1 MSQNWQW
8 ARRGEVNMESGDAER
23 SIRARLPFWRRLGW
37 RLGASFLLLT
47 AIGIFISGF
56 LQYRS
61 EEQLLR
67 RSLGALLLNI
77 ARTGALLV
85 NSDLHEKVVSEGRND
100 TAQYETVRSQLKQ
113 IQETN
118 RLGDPVY
125 TLSHVQGEMARFAV
139 ISHGQEPVGKDYRLV
154 PEIQPV
160 LERVLAEGTAAY
172 TGIYHN
178 EHGTWITAFAP
189 IRNGKGLTVAALDV
203 DFRADLYI
211 AELAEVTRRLYFHS
225 LAGAL
230 LALVAG
236 ILLAR
241 RITRP
246 VAQLVAL
253 ARRVVEGDFSTR
265 VRISARDEIGMLG
278 NVLHLMVERLHVSH
292 RSTIDVLVRAL
303 EARSGRPGS
312 LSGLASAALVLA
324 DRLELSPI
332 QREALELGTLLH
344 DIGEIRIPD
353 GLLHKAG
360 PLTPDERRMVEQ
372 HPTWGVEILETVP
385 LLTPALDVVSAHHER
400 YDGSGCPQGLRG
412 EEIPLAARIFAV
424 VDALDTITRDDAHEG
439 ALPISEALEF
449 VRQEAGKRFDPRIVE
464 VVTSISPERCAE
476 ILHLGEPRG
485 RIENSNQTAHEQ
497 RSHRSIL

>member
-1 MSQNWQW
+1 
-8 ARRGEVNMESGDAER
+8 MESDNVER
-23 SIRARLPFWRRLGW
+23 SLQARLPFWRRLGW

-47 AIGIFISGF
+47 AIGILISGF

-85 NSDLHEKVVSEGRND
+85 DGTLHEKVVSEGRND
-100 TAQYETVRSQLKQ
+100 TAQYETIRSQLKQ

-154 PEIQPV
+154 PEIQPI

-203 DFRADLYI
+203 DFRADVYI
-211 AELAEVTRRLYFHS
+211 AELAAVRRRLYLHS

-246 VAQLVAL
+246 VGQLVAQ
-253 ARRVVEGDFSTR
+253 ARGVVEGDFSTR

-278 NVLHLMVERLHVSH
+278 NVLHLMVERLKVSH
-292 RSTIDVLVRAL
+292 ESMVDVLVRAL
-303 EARSGRPGS
+303 EARGKETGS
-312 LSGLASAALVLA
+312 LKRVAKAALAVA
-324 DRLELSPI
+324 DELELSPT
-332 QREALELGTLLH
+332 QRDALELGALLH
-344 DIGEIRIPD
+344 DIGEIR
-353 GLLHKAG
+353 
-360 PLTPDERRMVEQ
+360 TPQQLNGKQASGDRHVSEH
-372 HPTWGVEILETVP
+372 HPQWGVEILETVP
-385 LLTPALDVVSAHHER
+385 LLTPALDIVGAHHER
-400 YDGSGCPQGLRG
+400 YDGTGYPQRLRG
-412 EEIPLAARIFAV
+412 EEIPLTARIFAA
-424 VDALDTITRDDAHEG
+424 VDALDTMIHER
-439 ALPISEALEF
+439 ALPISQALEAL
-449 VRQEAGKRFDPRIVE
+449 RQEAGKQFDPRVVE
-464 VVTSISPERCAE
+464 AILKITKERWVE
-476 ILHLGEPRG
+476 ILDKQAG
-485 RIENSNQTAHEQ
+485 A
-497 RSHRSIL
+497 